1 MSEYKDNDNDVTTE
15 EKADLYQK
23 ESLRLLK
30 ENNKLKGRVKW
41 LEDHLEY
48 YKKLYDKIKQD
59 IYISWEDNRQLINQ
73 NNKFRKENK
82 KLKKKI

>member
-82 KLKKKI
+82 N